1 MHARSFAM
9 RWLSAATVL
18 CSLPLAAVAQMH
30 KVAKPDQVTRAV
42 ALYEYVG
49 DDPLK
54 PKAARLIPVSLFI
67 GGHYEDAG
75 IYLARPIPFAL
86 ESGIRYDLQKSGVQ
100 QNVFDL
106 IASRN
111 FAGSAIAA
119 NLPFDDGWFG
129 YGRVSAP
136 KAPKAGRIRP
146 NCGNAHVVQEAPKD
160 DGKPH
165 FGSKSSDSK
174 TADPKAAAA
183 AIPEECREE
192 DTPAKVTLDDYGS
205 GKKDKDAVD
214 PERPTLHRSPES
226 SAHNTGDQG
235 KANKKDSKKPP
246 EATVTQNNAPADDPD
261 RPTIRHRAAEEDDP
275 NSLPPDP
282 MELASRSIAKAA
294 ETRAAGPSDIRSSAN
309 ETVTEGGTISSGD
322 TMSGGPVLRRGA
334 ITTAKDDTQ
343 AVVKV
348 KASTVSTLSTPLD
361 SIVAV
366 SDAKD
371 RPAHDFTYKFSNNT
385 ERATALSALEDL
397 ARAVVMNPALATD
410 ALETTVAPKPSA
422 AAPVKPATTA
432 KTTTAR
438 NRSTRTAKT
447 TAPASPSVTF
457 ADEQMGAY
465 QLYFSAPVSYT
476 FFARIPA
483 TDSAPERYVTVVANT
498 DPDGTLHP
506 AMRTVTDSMHL
517 DRIPRYRP
525 IDVVDA
531 DATNRAEILMELRH
545 GSSRQFALYRL
556 LGNKTDQVFVSGT
569 TVL

>member
-1 MHARSFAM
+1 MHARSSAL
-9 RWLSAATVL
+9 RWFSAATLL
-18 CSLPLAAVAQMH
+18 CSLPYVAVAQMH

-49 DDPLK
+49 DDPTK
-54 PKAARLIPVSLFI
+54 PKAARLIPISLFI

-75 IYLARPIPFAL
+75 IYLARPVPFAL

-129 YGRVSAP
+129 YGRVSVP

-165 FGSKSSDSK
+165 FGSKPADTK
-174 TADPKAAAA
+174 TNDPKAVAA

-205 GKKDKDAVD
+205 GRKDKDAAD

-235 KANKKDSKKPP
+235 KPNKKDSKKPP
-246 EATVTQNNAPADDPD
+246 EATVTQNNSPADDPD
-261 RPTIRHRAAEEDDP
+261 RPTIRHRATDEDDP
-275 NSLPPDP
+275 NALPPDP
-282 MELASRSIAKAA
+282 MELASRSTAKAVD
-294 ETRAAGPSDIRSSAN
+294 TRATGPTDARSSAN
-309 ETVTEGGTISSGD
+309 ETVTESGTISSGD
-322 TMSGGPVLRRGA
+322 TMSGGPVLKRGA
-334 ITTAKDDTQ
+334 LTTAKDDTQ

-348 KASTVSTLSTPLD
+348 KTPTGSTLSTPLE
-361 SIVAV
+361 SIIAV

-371 RPAHDFTYKFSNNT
+371 RPQHDFTYKFASNT
-385 ERATALSALEDL
+385 ERATALNALEDL
-397 ARAVVMNPALATD
+397 AQAVVLNPALATD
-410 ALETTVAPKPSA
+410 APEGTTAPSAPAAPASKATTRNKVSTTHNRSAKPAKA
-422 AAPVKPATTA
+422 AAP
-432 KTTTAR
+432 
-438 NRSTRTAKT
+438 
-447 TAPASPSVTF
+447 TAPAVTF

-483 TDSAPERYVTVVANT
+483 TNEHPERFVTVVANT

-506 AMRTVTDSMHL
+506 AMRSVTDSMHL

-531 DATNRAEILMELRH
+531 DATNRAEILMEVRH

-556 LGNKTDQVFVSGT
+556 LGNKTDQVFISGT

>member
-1 MHARSFAM
+1 MHARKFAV

-49 DDPLK
+49 DDPIK

-75 IYLARPIPFAL
+75 IYLARPVPFAL
-86 ESGIRYDLQKSGVQ
+86 ESGIRYDLQKSGTQ

-129 YGRVSAP
+129 YGRVSTP

-165 FGSKSSDSK
+165 FGSKSADTK
-174 TADPKAAAA
+174 TIDPKATAA
-183 AIPEECREE
+183 AIPDECREE

-205 GKKDKDAVD
+205 GKKDKDAAD

-226 SAHNTGDQG
+226 SAHNTGDQS

-275 NSLPPDP
+275 NALPPDP
-282 MELASRSIAKAA
+282 MELASRSTAKAA
-294 ETRAAGPSDIRSSAN
+294 ETRAAGPTDARSSAN
-309 ETVTEGGTISSGD
+309 ETVAENGTISSGD

-348 KASTVSTLSTPLD
+348 KAAAGSTLSTPLE

-371 RPAHDFTYKFSNNT
+371 RPQHDFTYKFASNT

-397 ARAVVMNPALATD
+397 ARAVVLNPALATD
-410 ALETTVAPKPSA
+410 ALETT
-422 AAPVKPATTA
+422 AAPQAPVASPTKSA
-432 KTTTAR
+432 KTVKAPAVHT
-438 NRSTRTAKT
+438 RSTKPTKA
-447 TAPASPSVTF
+447 APAPSLSF

-476 FFARIPA
+476 FFARVPA
-483 TDSAPERYVTVVANT
+483 TDSTPERYVTVVANT

-506 AMRTVTDSMHL
+506 AMRTVTDSTHL

-556 LGNKTDQVFVSGT
+556 LGNKTDQVFISGT

>member
-1 MHARSFAM
+1 MHARSSAL
-9 RWLSAATVL
+9 RWLSAATLL
-18 CSLPLAAVAQMH
+18 CSLPHAAVAQMH

-49 DDPLK
+49 DDPIK

-75 IYLARPIPFAL
+75 IYLARPVPFAL
-86 ESGIRYDLQKSGVQ
+86 ESGIRYDLQKSGVPK
-100 QNVFDL
+100 NVFDL

-129 YGRVSAP
+129 YGHVSVP

-165 FGSKSSDSK
+165 FGSKSA
-174 TADPKAAAA
+174 ADPKAAAA
-183 AIPEECREE
+183 AIPEDCREE

-205 GKKDKDAVD
+205 GKKDKDVAD

-246 EATVTQNNAPADDPD
+246 EATVTQNNSPADDPD
-261 RPTIRHRAAEEDDP
+261 RPTIRHRAVDEDDP
-275 NSLPPDP
+275 NALPPDP
-282 MELASRSIAKAA
+282 MELASRSTAKAA
-294 ETRAAGPSDIRSSAN
+294 ETRAAGPTDARSSAN

-348 KASTVSTLSTPLD
+348 KATTGSTLSTPLE
-361 SIVAV
+361 SIIAV

-371 RPAHDFTYKFSNNT
+371 RPQHDFTYKFASNT
-385 ERATALSALEDL
+385 ERAAALSALEDL
-397 ARAVVMNPALATD
+397 ARAVVLNPALATD
-410 ALETTVAPKPSA
+410 APDGTAAPSTPPAPIKAATKSKVSPTRSRSAKPSKA
-422 AAPVKPATTA
+422 AAPAA
-432 KTTTAR
+432 
-438 NRSTRTAKT
+438 
-447 TAPASPSVTF
+447 PSVTF
-457 ADEQMGAY
+457 ADEQMSAY

-476 FFARIPA
+476 FFARVPA

-556 LGNKTDQVFVSGT
+556 LGNKTDQVFISGT

>member
-1 MHARSFAM
+1 MRARSSAL

-18 CSLPLAAVAQMH
+18 CSLPVAAVAQMH

-49 DDPLK
+49 DDPIK

-75 IYLARPIPFAL
+75 IYLARPVPFAL
-86 ESGIRYDLQKSGVQ
+86 ESGIRYDLQKSGIQ

-119 NLPFDDGWFG
+119 NIPFDDGWFG
-129 YGRVSAP
+129 YGHVSVP

-146 NCGNAHVVQEAPKD
+146 NCGNAHVVQEATKD
-160 DGKPH
+160 DSKPH
-165 FGSKSSDSK
+165 FGSKPPA
-174 TADPKAAAA
+174 ADPKAAAA

-192 DTPAKVTLDDYGS
+192 DTPAKVSLDDYGS

-235 KANKKDSKKPP
+235 KPNKKDSKKPP
-246 EATVTQNNAPADDPD
+246 EATVTQNNSPADDPD
-261 RPTIRHRAAEEDDP
+261 RPTIRHRTVDEDDP
-275 NSLPPDP
+275 NTLPPDP
-282 MELASRSIAKAA
+282 MELASRSTAKAA
-294 ETRAAGPSDIRSSAN
+294 DTRAAGPTDVRSSAN
-309 ETVTEGGTISSGD
+309 ETVAEGATISGGD

-334 ITTAKDDTQ
+334 LTTAKDDTQ

-348 KASTVSTLSTPLD
+348 KAPTASTLSTPLE
-361 SIVAV
+361 SIIAV

-371 RPAHDFTYKFSNNT
+371 RPQHDFTYKFSSNT
-385 ERATALSALEDL
+385 ERAAALSALEDL
-397 ARAVVMNPALATD
+397 AKAVVLNPALATD
-410 ALETTVAPKPSA
+410 ALETTTTPKPSA
-422 AAPVKPATTA
+422 RPA
-432 KTTTAR
+432 KTGKVSTG
-438 NRSTRTAKT
+438 RSHSAKNAKT
-447 TAPASPSVTF
+447 APPAPSVSF
-457 ADEQMGAY
+457 ADEQMHAY

-483 TDSAPERYVTVVANT
+483 TDEHPERFVTVVANT
-498 DPDGTLHP
+498 DPDGSLHP
-506 AMRTVTDSMHL
+506 AMRSVTDNLHL

-556 LGNKTDQVFVSGT
+556 LGNKTDQVFISGT

>member
-1 MHARSFAM
+1 
-9 RWLSAATVL
+9 
-18 CSLPLAAVAQMH
+18 MH

-49 DDPLK
+49 DDPMK

-75 IYLARPIPFAL
+75 IYLARPVPFAL
-86 ESGIRYDLQKSGVQ
+86 ESGIRYDLQKSGIQ

-129 YGRVSAP
+129 YGHVSAP
-136 KAPKAGRIRP
+136 KTLKAGRIRP
-146 NCGNAHVVQEAPKD
+146 NCGNAHVVQEASKD

-165 FGSKSSDSK
+165 FGSRSADSK
-174 TADPKAAAA
+174 SADPKAAAA
-183 AIPEECREE
+183 AIPDECREE
-192 DTPAKVTLDDYGS
+192 DSPAKVTLDDYGS

-235 KANKKDSKKPP
+235 KPNKKDSKKPP
-246 EATVTQNNAPADDPD
+246 EATVTQNNSPADDPD
-261 RPTIRHRAAEEDDP
+261 RPTIRHRAVDENDP
-275 NSLPPDP
+275 NALPPDP
-282 MELASRSIAKAA
+282 MELASRSTAKSAD
-294 ETRAAGPSDIRSSAN
+294 TRATGPTDVRSSAN
-309 ETVTEGGTISSGD
+309 ETVAEGATISSGD
-322 TMSGGPVLRRGA
+322 TMSGGPVLRRGTL
-334 ITTAKDDTQ
+334 TTAKDDTQ
-343 AVVKV
+343 PVVKV
-348 KASTVSTLSTPLD
+348 KAPTGAALSSPLE

-371 RPAHDFTYKFSNNT
+371 RPQHDFTYKFNSNT
-385 ERATALSALEDL
+385 ERASALNALENL
-397 ARAVVMNPALATD
+397 AKAVVLNPALATD
-410 ALETTVAPKPSA
+410 APEGTAAPKTPPPSSA
-422 AAPVKPATTA
+422 RSSKMGKPSTVRAHNT
-432 KTTTAR
+432 KTTKAM
-438 NRSTRTAKT
+438 S
-447 TAPASPSVTF
+447 PPSPSVLF

-483 TDSAPERYVTVVANT
+483 TEAQPERFVTVVANT

-506 AMRTVTDSMHL
+506 AMRSVTDSTHL

-556 LGNKTDQVFVSGT
+556 LGNKTDQVFISGT

>member
-1 MHARSFAM
+1 MHARSSAL
-9 RWLSAATVL
+9 RWFSAATLL
-18 CSLPLAAVAQMH
+18 CLLPHVAVAQMH

-49 DDPLK
+49 DDPTK

-75 IYLARPIPFAL
+75 IYLARPVPFAL

-129 YGRVSAP
+129 YGHVSVP

-146 NCGNAHVVQEAPKD
+146 NCGNAHVVQEASKD

-165 FGSKSSDSK
+165 FGSKP
-174 TADPKAAAA
+174 ADPKAAAA
-183 AIPEECREE
+183 AIPEDCHEE

-205 GKKDKDAVD
+205 GKKDKDSAD

-246 EATVTQNNAPADDPD
+246 EATVTQNNSPADDPD
-261 RPTIRHRAAEEDDP
+261 RPTIRHRAADEDDP
-275 NSLPPDP
+275 NALPPDP
-282 MELASRSIAKAA
+282 MELASRSTAKAA
-294 ETRAAGPSDIRSSAN
+294 ETRAAGPTDARSSAN
-309 ETVTEGGTISSGD
+309 ETVTESGSISSGD
-322 TMSGGPVLRRGA
+322 TMSGGPVLKRGA
-334 ITTAKDDTQ
+334 ITAAKDDTQ
-343 AVVKV
+343 TVVKV
-348 KASTVSTLSTPLD
+348 KAPAGAGLSTPLE

-371 RPAHDFTYKFSNNT
+371 RPQHDFTYKFASST

-397 ARAVVMNPALATD
+397 ARAVVLNPALATD
-410 ALETTVAPKPSA
+410 APEGTTAPPMPASQIKTTTRSKVPATHSRSAKPA
-422 AAPVKPATTA
+422 KTAATTA
-432 KTTTAR
+432 
-438 NRSTRTAKT
+438 
-447 TAPASPSVTF
+447 PSVTF

-483 TDSAPERYVTVVANT
+483 TDAHPERFVTVVANT

-506 AMRTVTDSMHL
+506 AMRSVTDSMHL

-556 LGNKTDQVFVSGT
+556 LGNKTDQVFISGT